1 MTTRIERHHYD
12 VVVIGAGGAG
22 LRAAIEARLA
32 GKRTAIISK
41 SLFGKAHTVMA
52 EGGAAAAMGNAN
64 PRDNWMVHFRDTMR
78 GGKFLNN
85 YRMAEL
91 HAKEAPERVWELETY
106 GALFD
111 RTKDGKISQRNFGGH
126 EYPRLAHVGDRTG
139 LELIRTLQQKI
150 VSLQQEDF
158 AETGNYDSR
167 IRVFAETT
175 ITELLLDGTR
185 IAGAFGYYRESG
197 EFLLFEAPAVV
208 LATGGVGRSYK
219 VTSNSWEYTGDGH
232 ALALRAGATLINME
246 FLQFHPTG
254 MVWPP
259 SVKGILVT
267 ESVRGDG
274 GVLKNSEG
282 KRFMFDYVP
291 DVFRRQYAETE
302 DEADR
307 WYTDPDNNRRPPEL
321 LPRDEVA
328 RAINSEVKAGRG
340 TPAGGVYLDVS
351 TRMPAEVIR
360 RRLPSMYHQFKEL
373 ADVDITKEAMEVGP
387 TCHYVMGGVEVD
399 PDTAAAHGHVEGLFA
414 AGEVAGGMHGSNRLG
429 GNSLSDLLV
438 FGKRAGEHAAAYADG
453 QARRPKVNPAD
464 VESAVETALAPL
476 NRQGGENPYT
486 LQQDL
491 QVVMGDLVGIIRREG
506 ELADALKRLDELK
519 LRVAGVGAIGGRKYN
534 PGWHLALDLR
544 NMLVVSICTAK
555 AALER
560 EESRGGHTREDFP
573 KMTPEWRKINLICSL
588 DDSGDVVLE
597 RKPLP
602 KMREELIQLFDRAEL
617 SKYLTED
624 EMADFD
630 ALVGEAK

>member
-1 MTTRIERHHYD
+1 MTNRIERHHYD

-52 EGGAAAAMGNAN
+52 EGGAAAAMGNRN
-64 PRDNWMVHFRDTMR
+64 SRDNWMVHFRDTMR
-78 GGKFLNN
+78 GGKFMNN
-85 YRMAEL
+85 FRMAEL
-91 HAKEAPERVWELETY
+91 HAKESPERVWELESY

-111 RTKDGKISQRNFGGH
+111 RTPDGRISQRNFGGH

-158 AETGNYDSR
+158 AEFGNYDAR

-175 ITELLLDGTR
+175 ITELLLDGNR
-185 IAGAFGYYRESG
+185 VAGAFGYYRESG
-197 EFLLFEAPAVV
+197 EFILLEAPAVV

-274 GVLKNSEG
+274 GVLKNAEG

-291 DVFRRQYAETE
+291 DVFRKQYAETE

-307 WYTDPDNNRRPPEL
+307 WYEDPDNNRRPPEL

-328 RAINSEVKAGRG
+328 RAINNEVKAGRG
-340 TPAGGVYLDVS
+340 TPAGGVYLDIAS
-351 TRMPAEVIR
+351 RLPAAEVQ

-373 ADVDITKEAMEVGP
+373 ADVDITKEPMEVGP

-399 PDTAAAHGHVEGLFA
+399 PDTGAAFGQVEGLFA
-414 AGEVAGGMHGSNRLG
+414 AGEVSGGMHGSNRLG

-438 FGKRAGEHAAAYADG
+438 FGKRAGEHAAAYTDALVK
-453 QARRPKVNPAD
+453 RPRVVTAD
-464 VESAVETALAPL
+464 VNQAVEAALAPL
-476 NRQGGENPYT
+476 SRQSGENPYT

-491 QVVMGDLVGIIRREG
+491 QAVMGDLVGIIRRAS
-506 ELADALKRLDELK
+506 ELADALERLEELK
-519 LRVAGVGAIGGRKYN
+519 LRVAEVGAVGGRRYN

-573 KMTPEWRKINLICSL
+573 KMSPEWRRVNLVCSL
-588 DDSGDVVLE
+588 DKEGDVQLDH
-597 RKPLP
+597 KPLP
-602 KMREELIQLFDRAEL
+602 KIRPELIQLFDRTEL
-617 SKYLTED
+617 SKYLTD
-624 EMADFD
+624 EELGEFD
-630 ALVGEAK
+630 ALVGEK